1 MLQKLDQFILDKFER
16 FSHWTQ
22 RTVGI
27 TSATWMRVFILLA
40 SLFLI
45 KQAFVSGWLLR
56 AGCAF
61 MLVIFAIRYSN
72 LTKQEKDA
80 DGEEI
85 TANPLKAQTSV
96 RLVGLV
102 VIAMTLPIDLPNF
115 DFWYDLSV
123 VVEYFAACDD
133 LPPSKTKL
141 RQWLESFRSTSELA
155 TEAA

>member
-45 KQAFVSGWLLR
+45 KQAFTAGWLLR
-56 AGCAF
+56 AGFAL
-61 MLVIFAIRYSN
+61 MLIIFAIRYSMI
-72 LTKQEKDA
+72 TKREA
-80 DGEEI
+80 GSGREEA
-85 TANPLKAQTSV
+85 TANPLKAQPEI
-96 RLVGLV
+96 RLWGLLI
-102 VIAMTLPIDLPNF
+102 IAVTLPIDLPDF

-123 VVEYFAACDD
+123 VMEYFAACDD

>member
-1 MLQKLDQFILDKFER
+1 MLRQLDQFILAQFER

-27 TSATWMRVFILLA
+27 ASSTWMRVFILLA

-45 KQAFVSGWLLR
+45 KEAFTAGWLLR
-56 AGCAF
+56 AGFAL

-72 LTKQEKDA
+72 LTKQETDA

-85 TANPLKAQTSV
+85 TANPLKAQPEF
-96 RLVGLV
+96 RLWGLLI
-102 VIAMTLPIDLPNF
+102 IAVTLPIDLPDF

-123 VVEYFAACDD
+123 VVEYFAA
-133 LPPSKTKL
+133 
-141 RQWLESFRSTSELA
+141 
-155 TEAA
+155 

>member
-56 AGCAF
+56 AGFA
-61 MLVIFAIRYSN
+61 LVLIIFAIRYSMF
-72 LTKQEKDA
+72 TKQEPET
-80 DGEEI
+80 DGERIAANLLKVQPEI
-85 TANPLKAQTSV
+85 
-96 RLVGLV
+96 RLWGLL
-102 VIAMTLPIDLPNF
+102 VIAMTLPIDLPDF

-133 LPPSKTKL
+133 LPPSKSKL
-141 RQWLESFRSTSELA
+141 RQLIESFNSTPEPA
-155 TEAA
+155 QEGA